1 MQQSNKEKKKTN
13 LIFKI
18 KEKKNFQNFDIPKKK
33 RNPNKQNI
41 INQFKVFGNF
51 ELWNSMTIMTVVCG
65 VWALSVTLRIIHAG
79 GVGKNGSTVAVSQQ
93 EKQNLT

>member
-33 RNPNKQNI
+33 ETQTNKT
-41 INQFKVFGNF
+41 
-51 ELWNSMTIMTVVCG
+51 LLTNSRC
-65 VWALSVTLRIIHAG
+65 SVILNYGI
-79 GVGKNGSTVAVSQQ
+79 Q
-93 EKQNLT
+93 

>member
-1 MQQSNKEKKKTN
+1 
-13 LIFKI
+13 
-18 KEKKNFQNFDIPKKK
+18 
-33 RNPNKQNI
+33 
-41 INQFKVFGNF
+41 
-51 ELWNSMTIMTVVCG
+51 MTIMTVVCG